1 MFVFNN
7 LFNLDAV
14 KILSRYILKEHI
26 GPFIFALVVTLF
38 VLVIDL
44 VPHIVDMIIGKN
56 LDALTVLWVFALNL
70 AWMAALA
77 VPMACLIA
85 TLMAFGRLS
94 SDMEV
99 LAMKTSG
106 INVLR
111 MIFPVLV
118 VATILGGGLVWFNNS
133 VLPSANHRARV
144 LMGDI
149 RIMRPTL
156 SIQSNIFINDIP
168 GYFILI
174 GDIDHETSQIKDVLI
189 YDQRYSNID
198 RTITADRGYLE
209 FLENGQVL
217 SFELED
223 GEIYESNE
231 NDPQRYKRIL
241 FKKQVFN
248 IRDVDRELR
257 QTSSSHKG
265 DREMSTS
272 EMLAETKT
280 IRENMQRF
288 KDENQKLLLSYQDPN
303 NLLRDGV
310 PPRKEDKFED
320 SGPMKVSYVITA
332 LTNMRNTRN
341 LMNNNFR
348 KIRQLKKSIDVY
360 LLEVHKK
367 FSIPAACI
375 VFVLIG
381 APLGMLSRRGGMGTA
396 IGISVGLFMVYW
408 AFLIG
413 GEELS
418 DRAIISPL
426 VAMWS
431 PNILIG
437 GIGLLLLY
445 QLVSERSLLQP
456 ITGFHNT
463 KLGVRIS
470 NWFEKIGKLLKGE
483 MIKRAPGHKSKALWR
498 KHIRTIKIVDSYLLG
513 KFIKAIILSLIIFV
527 IVMHLIHL
535 IEHLDT
541 YIDKHASII
550 DVIKFYLYYTPF
562 IIVLTIPVATL
573 LGAIFTIGLMA
584 RRNELLAIKASGISL
599 WRVALPLMVAG
610 LVISITVFVA
620 SEKILPY
627 TNQEKSE
634 LRYAKIEK
642 NPNYN
647 EEYYTNFHRRGD
659 YGRIF
664 NFRLYNPNQLIGKN
678 IQIQTYNDNR
688 LMESIDAAELDWKDT
703 VWVAYD
709 GTRTIFSSADQPQKH
724 DSIIQFDT
732 LRLAY
737 LTEKPER
744 FTRRKIDPRDFGYDQ
759 SIKSLKEEIA
769 NREKNGISSTP
780 ERVYL
785 MFKYSLPMTSFIIV
799 LIAVPLAADPRR
811 SSPAIGFAF
820 AIGISFTYMIL
831 FEVFR
836 TLGTSGRLSPPLSAW
851 SINAIFFLIGIFMM
865 IKARK

>member
-1 MFVFNN
+1 LFGFNN
-7 LFNLDAV
+7 LFNLNAV

-38 VLVIDL
+38 VLIIDL
-44 VPHIVDMIIGKN
+44 VPNIVDLIIGKN
-56 LDALTVLWVFALNL
+56 LDALTVLWVFVLNL

-111 MIFPVLV
+111 MIFPILLA
-118 VATILGGGLVWFNNS
+118 ATILGAGLVWFNND
-133 VLPSANHRARV
+133 VLPSANHKARV

-174 GDIDHETSQIKDVLI
+174 GDIDHETSRIRDVLI

-209 FLENGQVL
+209 FLEGGQVL

-241 FKKQVFN
+241 FKRQVFN

-257 QTSSSHKG
+257 KTSSSHRG
-265 DREMSTS
+265 DREMSTA

-280 IRENMQRF
+280 IKENMQRY
-288 KDENQKLLLSYQDPN
+288 KDENQKLILSYQDPN
-303 NLLRDGV
+303 KVLKEV
-310 PPRKEDKFED
+310 APPRREDKLED
-320 SGPMKVSYVITA
+320 SAPIKVSHVINA
-332 LTNMRNTRN
+332 LTNIRNTRN
-341 LMNNNFR
+341 MLNNNFR
-348 KIRQLKKSIDVY
+348 KIRQLKKSVDVY

-367 FSIPAACI
+367 FSIPAACV

-381 APLGMLSRRGGMGTA
+381 APLGMLSRKGGMGTA

-418 DRAIISPL
+418 DRAFVSPS
-426 VAMWS
+426 VAMWA

-437 GIGLLLLY
+437 AIGLLLLY
-445 QLVSERSLLQP
+445 QLVTERSLLHP
-456 ITGFHNT
+456 LTGFHN
-463 KLGVRIS
+463 R
-470 NWFEKIGKLLKGE
+470 KIGIIISGWLEKMGKMMKGE
-483 MIKRAPGHKSKALWR
+483 MIKRETGHKSKALWR
-498 KHIRTIKIVDSYLLG
+498 KHIRPIKIIDSYLLG

-527 IVMHLIHL
+527 ILMHLVHL

-541 YIDKHASII
+541 YIDKHASIL
-550 DVIKFYLYYTPF
+550 DVIMFYLYYTPF
-562 IIVLTIPVATL
+562 IIVLTIPVAVL
-573 LGAIFTIGLMA
+573 LGAIFTVGLMA
-584 RRNELLAIKASGISL
+584 RRNELLAIKASGVSL
-599 WRVALPLMVAG
+599 WRVALPLMIAG
-610 LVISITVFVA
+610 LIISISVFVA

-627 TNQEKSE
+627 TNQRKSE
-634 LRYAKIEK
+634 LRYAEIEK
-642 NPNYN
+642 NPNYS

-664 NFRLYNPNQLIGKN
+664 NFKLYNPNQLVGKN

-688 LMESIDAAELDWKDT
+688 LMESIDAAELAWKDT
-703 VWVAYD
+703 TWVAYN
-709 GTRTIFSSADQPQKH
+709 GTRTIFSSAEQPQKH
-724 DSIIQFDT
+724 DSIIPFDT
-732 LRLAY
+732 LRLTY
-737 LTEKPER
+737 LTEKPQR

-759 SIKSLKEEIA
+759 SIPSLKEEIA
-769 NREKNGISSTP
+769 NREKNGIDSTP
-780 ERVYL
+780 EKVYV
-785 MFKYSLPMTSFIIV
+785 MFKYSLPLTSFIIV
-799 LIAVPLAADPRR
+799 LIAVPLAADRRR

-836 TLGTSGRLSPPLSAW
+836 TLGTSGRLSPALSAW
-851 SINAIFFLIGIFMM
+851 SINAIFFLIGIVMM